1 MTGESG
7 GVLSRKVT
15 LEDLDVFALEGRL
28 MVVVGHEAAG
38 LQAVDEGVLGW
49 ELPVEGLRVGIVVPP
64 SVEPDGSDRAVVGEE
79 LGELRVH
86 KAVIALPV
94 GLMGGAARPESGATQ
109 GIVGAIPVQMRVVE
123 MQPDAVV
130 GAGLGELAD
139 DVAPE
144 GCGFYYVIRTGC
156 RIEQRESV
164 VMTGGDGDVSGSCGL
179 DGCHPLVGIEVGGVE
194 GLRELGVFVAVDVAI
209 GHDPF
214 AGSYHGVEPPMEKDA
229 EFGVLKFGA
238 CGQVVGSGHIA
249 CLLRAGLARGVAQ
262 AEEGQ
267 RE

>member
-7 GVLSRKVT
+7 GVLSGKVA

-28 MVVVGHEAAG
+28 MVVVGHEATG
-38 LQAVDEGVLGW
+38 LQTVNEGVLGG

-64 SVEPDGSDRAVVGEE
+64 SVEPDGSDGAVV
-79 LGELRVH
+79 GELRVH

-156 RIEQRESV
+156 
-164 VMTGGDGDVSGSCGL
+164 
-179 DGCHPLVGIEVGGVE
+179 
-194 GLRELGVFVAVDVAI
+194 
-209 GHDPF
+209 
-214 AGSYHGVEPPMEKDA
+214 
-229 EFGVLKFGA
+229 
-238 CGQVVGSGHIA
+238 
-249 CLLRAGLARGVAQ
+249 
-262 AEEGQ
+262 
-267 RE
+267 